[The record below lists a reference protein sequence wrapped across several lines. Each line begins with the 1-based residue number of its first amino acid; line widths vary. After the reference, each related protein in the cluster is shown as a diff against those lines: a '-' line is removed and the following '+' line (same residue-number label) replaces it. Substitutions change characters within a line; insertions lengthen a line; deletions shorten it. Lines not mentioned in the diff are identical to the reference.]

1 MLSPINRLA
10 ILCILVML
18 IGNDALAIP
27 QFSALTGNR
36 CSNCHVNTSGGGIR
50 NDLGWYSWYDVGIIP
65 RDAAALKWMYDADSS
80 NQFFDGKLTLGMD
93 LRAQSARGFIEGSE
107 RKIFPMQA
115 SLYAAFTP
123 VKAVTLEGSFNLA
136 ALRKGPNTDVRIVY
150 PGQRMGSFSGYFMPD
165 VALPTIRVGLF
176 RPSIGV
182 RYDDHTMAPYSYANA
197 NIRQTYLAPDWS
209 EYGTEISYE
218 GLRWLTLQAG
228 VFGSEGLSQ
237 MLLSDGVASSSAIAG
252 NSPTITSRAVFWPR
266 FANDIIN
273 TWIGGSYLFNNDFS
287 MTSVFASVGWS
298 DHVALMLDYTITNK
312 TGVIRS
318 RNLMAELSYQ
328 IFSPVLVYA
337 RYERYFT
344 DQINSPGTVSTNAG
358 VLGAQ
363 IFVLPYVELRPE
375 FRLWDTWKEGTS
387 NRWAV
392 QLHIF
397 Y

>member
-1 MLSPINRLA
+1 
-10 ILCILVML
+10 ML
-18 IGNDALAIP
+18 IGSDALAIP

-50 NDLGWYSWYDVGIIP
+50 NDLGWYSWYDVGVIP
-65 RDAAALKWMYDADSS
+65 RDAGALKWMYDADSS
-80 NQFFDGKLTLGMD
+80 NQFFNGTLTLGMD

-107 RKIFPMQA
+107 RKLFPMQA
-115 SLYAAFTP
+115 ALYAAFTP

-136 ALRKGPNTDVRIVY
+136 ALRKGPNSDARVVY
-150 PGQRMGSFSGYFMPD
+150 PGQRMGSISAYYMPD
-165 VALPTIRVGLF
+165 VTLPFIRAGLF
-176 RPSIGV
+176 RPSVGM
-182 RYDDHTMAPYSYANA
+182 RYDDHTMAPYSYANS

-209 EYGTEISYE
+209 EFGSEITYE
-218 GLRWLTLQAG
+218 GMRWLTLQAG

-237 MLLSDGVASSSAIAG
+237 MQLSDGTKSFSAISG
-252 NSPTITSRAVFWPR
+252 NAPTITSRVVFWPR
-266 FANDIIN
+266 FAGDIIN
-273 TWIGGSYLFNNDFS
+273 TWIGGSYLFNDNFS

-328 IFSPVLVYA
+328 IFSPVLIYA
-337 RYERYFT
+337 RYERFFT
-344 DQINSPGTVSTNAG
+344 EQANAPGTISANAG

-363 IFVLPYVELRPE
+363 VFVLPYVELRPE
-375 FRLWDTWKEGTS
+375 YRLWDTWKTGTS